1 MLSKIYRNLWMPFS
15 EWGHGSNRLKYFREL
30 EKSQWYSREKLE
42 DIQRKKLQA
51 LLRHAYENVPYY
63 HNMFKSLNLKPD
75 DIRTQED
82 LQKLPILTKE
92 DIQNNLQ
99 DMVARNKSKE
109 SLLKNATGGSTGK
122 PLSFYQDKIYWDWN
136 AADKSRHLKMM
147 DFDSGEKCAYLWG
160 ADRDSPQMTFR
171 GKIGQI
177 INRSMWLNT
186 FNLTEEMM
194 FDYSQKLQKFKP
206 KIIIGY
212 ATSLYLFAE
221 FLKEN
226 NIKGITPTGIQ
237 SSAEKLFDFQRELI
251 ESVFNCKVFDRYG
264 CREVGNI
271 AHECKAHD
279 GLHIS
284 SDIHYVEFVQDDE
297 LISEGEV
304 GDIIVTNLTNYA
316 MPFIRYEI
324 GDRGSFMDEMCEC
337 GRGLPLMKSVEGRV
351 TDIIVTPNGHFISG
365 PALTLAIKTA
375 KNIKQIQIV
384 QETKEDLI
392 LKIVKG
398 KGFRLED
405 AELVKQKIQGYIGE
419 KMNIDFEFIDSIPV
433 TETGK
438 YRFTISKIS
447 KGKGGN

>member
-1 MLSKIYRNLWMPFS
+1 MPFS
-15 EWGHGSNRLKYFREL
+15 EWGHGSNRLKYFSEL

-42 DIQRKKLQA
+42 DIQRRKLHA
-51 LLRHAYENVPYY
+51 FIRHAYENVPYY

-82 LQKLPILTKE
+82 LQKLPILTKD
-92 DIQNNLQ
+92 DIQNNLH

-122 PLSFYQDKIYWDWN
+122 PLTFYQDKFYWDWN
-136 AADKSRHLKMM
+136 AADKLRHLKMM
-147 DFDSGEKCAYLWG
+147 NFDSGEKCAYLWG
-160 ADRDSPQMTFR
+160 ADRDSPQTTFM

-194 FDYSQKLQKFKP
+194 SDYAQKLQKFKP
-206 KIIIGY
+206 KVIIGY

-221 FLKEN
+221 FVKEN
-226 NIKGITPTGIQ
+226 NITGINPTGIQ
-237 SSAEKLFDFQRELI
+237 SSAEKLFDFQRGLI
-251 ESVFNCKVFDRYG
+251 ESIFNCKVFDRYG

-284 SDIHYVEFVQDDE
+284 SEIHHVEFVQDDE
-297 LISEGEV
+297 LVSEGEV

-351 TDIIVTPNGHFISG
+351 TDNIVTASG
-365 PALTLAIKTA
+365 KYIHGVYFTHLFYGIEGVKQFQVIQESIDKIVIKIVATPAFDI
-375 KNIKQIQIV
+375 NI
-384 QETKEDLI
+384 TKKMEDEIHEWIDEDLQI
-392 LKIVKG
+392 S
-398 KGFRLED
+398 
-405 AELVKQKIQGYIGE
+405 
-419 KMNIDFEFIDSIPV
+419 FEFVDLIPV

-438 YRFTISKIS
+438 YRFTISKVD
-447 KGKGGN
+447 KDKGGN